1 MNFLTVTVSP
11 VAEFEIA
18 DAARAYEATR
28 PGLGSRFLD
37 DLRHVRARIEQFPD
51 GCPEVHPCVRRSL
64 MGSFPFGV
72 LYRTLPQEL
81 QIIAVM
87 PTKADPARISV
98 RATALRV

>member
-1 MNFLTVTVSP
+1 MILLTVTVTP

-51 GCPEVHPCVRRSL
+51 GCPEVHPGVRRSL
-64 MGSFPFGV
+64 MRSFPFGV
-72 LYRTLPQEL
+72 LHRTLPHEL

-87 PTKADPARISV
+87 PTKAHHARISA
-98 RATALRV
+98 RAAALRE